1 MHKIL
6 IIEDDM
12 TIAKTLKN
20 HLSQWEYE
28 VEYITDFKNIIH
40 FFTDFN
46 PQLVLLDIS
55 LPLFNGYHWCQEIR
69 KISKIPIIFISS
81 QEDSMNIIMAMNMGA
96 DDFITKPFDLQVL
109 TAKIQAMLRRSYS
122 FVNNTTIMTYN
133 EVILNCGN
141 ATLSFHDVDI
151 ELTKNEFKILQSLLE
166 KPGEI
171 ISREQIMMALW
182 QSDQFI
188 DDNTLTV
195 NVTRLRKKLEGIGLE
210 DFIVTKKGIGY
221 MVA

>member
-12 TIAKTLKN
+12 TIAKTLAS
-20 HLSQWEYE
+20 HLSQWEYK
-28 VEYITDFKNIIH
+28 VEYITDFKNVME
-40 FFTDFN
+40 FFTSFD

-69 KISKIPIIFISS
+69 NVSKIPIIFISS
-81 QEDSMNIIMAMNMGA
+81 QEENMNIIMAMNMGA

-109 TAKIQAMLRRSYS
+109 TAKIQAILRRSYS
-122 FVNNTTIMTYN
+122 FVNNTNIITY
-133 EVILNCGN
+133 EDVILNCNN
-141 ATLSFHDVDI
+141 ATLSYHEQNI

-166 KPGEI
+166 KPCEI
-171 ISREQIMMALW
+171 ISRDQIMMTLW
-182 QSDQFI
+182 QSDEFI

-195 NVTRLRKKLEGIGLE
+195 NV
-210 DFIVTKKGIGY
+210 
-221 MVA
+221 